1 MPIETVT
8 STPAAATTAPAVQET
23 TSNATL
29 DKDAFLT
36 LLVAQLKYQD
46 PTAPTDVSQMMAQT
60 SQLSMVER
68 LDQIAAG
75 IEVLGGGAPLS
86 SAASMLGREVTFDI
100 GGPTPV
106 TAIVDAVRVI
116 DGVTL
121 LSAGGYDVP
130 LGALLQ
136 VSDVAT
142 AAPAVDASDAT
153 DAADDAGSDE
163 AESDDGVEAADGLSG
178 DGGGD
183 TDEVAGEPDVVPGDT
198 GGDELDDGLGL
209 DAAAEQ
215 AHAD

>member
-8 STPAAATTAPAVQET
+8 STPSAATTAPAVQET

-75 IEVLGGGAPLS
+75 IETLSGGAPLS
-86 SAASMLGREVTFDI
+86 SAASMLGREITFDI
-100 GGPTPV
+100 GGISPV
-106 TAIVDAVRVI
+106 TAIVDSVRVI

-142 AAPAVDASDAT
+142 AAETPAVDATDTADDA
-153 DAADDAGSDE
+153 DAADDA
-163 AESDDGVEAADGLSG
+163 ESGDDGVEAADGVSG

-183 TDEVAGEPDVVPGDT
+183 TDEVS
-198 GGDELDDGLGL
+198 GGTAADDLDDGLGL
-209 DAAAEQ
+209 DAADEQ
-215 AHAD
+215 G